1 MSDTRDKDARIHDL
15 LAERALFELSAA
27 EQEELRGLL
36 AESSIDPE
44 SFERV
49 AAAAA
54 VALNPG
60 PFEPM
65 PADLKAR
72 IASAAPAH
80 LAAAE
85 RLAPNHASDATAFP
99 QLMPGSSAAPTGAR
113 RFRERLAWLAAA
125 ASLLF
130 AISTW
135 WFGSSAPATLP
146 SLAEQRSQLLEQA
159 PDVQQV
165 DWTAT
170 ADSAA
175 QGATGDVVWSNR
187 EQKGFM
193 RFKGLEKNDPKMAQY
208 QLWIFDSK
216 QDERYPIDGGVFDVD
231 LATGEVIVP
240 IHAALRVV
248 EPHLFA
254 VTVEKPGGVVVSSRE
269 RVALTA
275 KPPI

>member
-1 MSDTRDKDARIHDL
+1 MSDTRDKDARIRDL
-15 LAERALFELSAA
+15 LAERALLELSAA
-27 EQEELRGLL
+27 EQIELRGLL

-60 PFEPM
+60 PYEPL

-72 IASAAPAH
+72 IASAAPGH

-85 RLAPNHASDATAFP
+85 RLAPDHTSDATRFP
-99 QLMPGSSAAPTGAR
+99 RLTPGSSAVPSGAR
-113 RFRERLAWLAAA
+113 RFRERLAWLVAA
-125 ASLLF
+125 ASVLF

-135 WFGSSAPATLP
+135 WFARSIPATLP

-159 PDVQQV
+159 PDAQQF

-170 ADSAA
+170 ADPAA

-187 EQKGFM
+187 EQKGYM
-193 RFKGLEKNDPKMAQY
+193 RFKGLAKNDPETNQY

-216 QDERYPIDGGVFDVD
+216 QDERYPIDGGVFDID
-231 LATGEVIVP
+231 LATGDVIVP

-248 EPHLFA
+248 EPQLFA

-269 RVALTA
+269 RIALTA